1 MLASLVVAAVVSAD
15 PYAARR
21 EEMVKEQI
29 VAREVRDEATLRA
42 MRAVPRHRFV
52 PPEMVEL
59 AYEDHPLPIGLGQTI
74 SQPYIVAYMTELVR
88 LRPGMKVL
96 EVGTGSGYQAAV
108 LAEAGCT
115 VFTMEIFGELAT
127 SAEERLKRL
136 GFGKVNVRHGDGH
149 DGWPSAAPFDAIVVT
164 AAGDHVPPALIDQL
178 KPGGRMV
185 LPVGGVYGTQH
196 LILVE
201 KGENGAVRTRSL
213 LPVAFVPML
222 HGLRR

>member
-15 PYAARR
+15 PSAARR
-21 EEMVKEQI
+21 QEMVKEQI

-52 PPEMVEL
+52 PPELVEL
-59 AYEDHPLPIGLGQTI
+59 AYEDHPLPIGLGQSI

-88 LRPGMKVL
+88 PRPGMKVL

-115 VFTMEIFGELAT
+115 VFTMEIFGELAA
-127 SAEERLKRL
+127 SAQERLKRL
-136 GFGKVNVRHGDGH
+136 GYANVSVRHGDGH

-164 AAGDHVPPALIDQL
+164 AVGDHIPPALIDQL
-178 KPGGRMV
+178 KLGGQMV
-185 LPVGGVYGTQH
+185 LPVGSVYGTQH

-201 KGENGAVRTRSL
+201 KGKDGAVRTRSL

-222 HGLRR
+222 HGLR

>member
-15 PYAARR
+15 TYAARR
-21 EEMVKEQI
+21 QEMVKEQI

-42 MRAVPRHRFV
+42 IRTVPRHGFV
-52 PPEMVEL
+52 PPELVDL
-59 AYEDHPLPIGLGQTI
+59 AYEDHPLPIGLGQSI

-88 LRPGMKVL
+88 PRPGMRVL

-115 VFTMEIFGELAT
+115 VFTMEIFGELAA
-127 SAEERLKRL
+127 SAQERLKRL
-136 GFGKVNVRHGDGH
+136 GYENVSVRHGDGH
-149 DGWPSAAPFDAIVVT
+149 GGWPGAAPFDAIVVT
-164 AAGDHVPPALIDQL
+164 AVGDHVPPALIDQL

-185 LPVGGVYGTQH
+185 LPVGSVYGTQH

-201 KGENGAVRTRSL
+201 KGEDGAVRTRSL

-222 HGLRR
+222 HELR

>member
-21 EEMVKEQI
+21 QEMVKEQI

-42 MRAVPRHRFV
+42 IRTVPRHGFV
-52 PPEMVEL
+52 PPELVDL
-59 AYEDHPLPIGLGQTI
+59 AYQDHPLPIGLGQSI

-88 LRPGMKVL
+88 PRPGMKVL

-115 VFTMEIFGELAT
+115 VFTMEIFGELAA
-127 SAEERLKRL
+127 SAQERLKRL
-136 GFGKVNVRHGDGH
+136 GYENVNVRHGDGH
-149 DGWPSAAPFDAIVVT
+149 DGWPGAAPFDAIVVT
-164 AAGDHVPPALIDQL
+164 AVGDHVPPALIDQL

-185 LPVGGVYGTQH
+185 LPVGSVYGTQH

-201 KGENGAVRTRSL
+201 KGEQGAVRTRSL

-222 HGLRR
+222 HGLR

>member
-1 MLASLVVAAVVSAD
+1 MLASLVVAAAVSAD
-15 PYAARR
+15 PWAARR
-21 EEMVKEQI
+21 QEMVKEQI

-59 AYEDHPLPIGLGQTI
+59 AYEDHPLPIGLGQSI

-88 LRPGMKVL
+88 PRPGMKVL

-127 SAEERLKRL
+127 SAQERLKRL
-136 GFGKVNVRHGDGH
+136 GYATVSVRHGDGH

-164 AAGDHVPPALIDQL
+164 AVGDHIPPALIDQL
-178 KPGGRMV
+178 KPGGQMV
-185 LPVGGVYGTQH
+185 LPVGSVYGAQH

-201 KGENGAVRTRSL
+201 KGKDGAVRTRSL

-222 HGLRR
+222 HGLR

>member
-15 PYAARR
+15 PSAARR
-21 EEMVKEQI
+21 QEMVKEQI

-52 PPEMVEL
+52 PPELVEL
-59 AYEDHPLPIGLGQTI
+59 AYEDHPLPIGLGQSI

-88 LRPGMKVL
+88 PRPGMKVL

-115 VFTMEIFGELAT
+115 VFTMEIFGELAA
-127 SAEERLKRL
+127 SAQERLNRL
-136 GFGKVNVRHGDGH
+136 GYARVSVRHGDGH
-149 DGWPSAAPFDAIVVT
+149 DGWPSAAPFDAILVT
-164 AAGDHVPPALIDQL
+164 AVGDHIPPALIDQL
-178 KPGGRMV
+178 KPGGQMV
-185 LPVGGVYGTQH
+185 LPVGSVYGTQH

-201 KGENGAVRTRSL
+201 KGKDGAVRTRSL

-222 HGLRR
+222 HGLR

>member
-15 PYAARR
+15 TQAARR
-21 EEMVKEQI
+21 QEMVKEQI

-42 MRAVPRHRFV
+42 MRTVPRHSFV
-52 PPEMVEL
+52 PPDLVEL
-59 AYEDHPLPIGLGQTI
+59 AYEDHPLPIPLGQSI

-88 LRPGMKVL
+88 PRPGMRVL

-115 VFTMEIFGELAT
+115 VFTMEIFRELAT

-136 GFGKVNVRHGDGH
+136 GYGRVNVRQGDGH
-149 DGWPSAAPFDAIVVT
+149 YGWPGAAPFDAIVVT

-185 LPVGGVYGTQH
+185 LPVGSVYGTQH

-201 KGENGAVRTRSL
+201 KGEDGAVRTRSL

-222 HGLRR
+222 HGLR